1 MSNQVK
7 ISNEVMQKLRGFSV
21 VTNTVK
27 HTVEI
32 EGVPEEFLPVFTL
45 TNFTVKE
52 AKVLREQMEPK
63 AKVKGKS
70 ESKSEDEVSDVMDE
84 FVRIHIKD
92 WSNLY
97 DLSTGEVFGFKA
109 DDKGFADKEV
119 YELLP
124 QALKVSIIQFLYS
137 LVNAIN

>member
-32 EGVPEEFLPVFTL
+32 EGVPEEFLPIFTL

-52 AKVLREQMEPK
+52 AKDLRDKMAEDEDK
-63 AKVKGKS
+63 SKS
-70 ESKSEDEVSDVMDE
+70 EDGGKSKSEDEVSDVMDE
-84 FVRIHIKD
+84 FVRIHKI
-92 WSNLY
+92 
-97 DLSTGEVFGFKA
+97 GRAHV
-109 DDKGFADKEV
+109 
-119 YELLP
+119 
-124 QALKVSIIQFLYS
+124 
-137 LVNAIN
+137 